1 MKPCP
6 RKHSSVRTLLPWVHS
21 AGKPHLANPHPMEQH
36 SIVVHCKGAMWH
48 NPWQYKHGPNLAQW
62 VNSISTSVGPFR
74 GGWIDRGTQVWVPK
88 VIPGA
93 PRRCLYPSLSAK
105 RKRLGPLCSLGL
117 KVMKRKRLAL
127 WAILYGLF
135 STGGLRRILLRK
147 CLIGHTG
154 VPTMENVTALTRPKG
169 AWLTFPRSI
178 QGSIHFTMVGYLPCS
193 RWQDPR
199 CLH

>member
-21 AGKPHLANPHPMEQH
+21 AGRPHLANPHPMEQH

-62 VNSISTSVGPFR
+62 VNSISMSVGPFR

-88 VIPGA
+88 VIPGT

-105 RKRLGPLCSLGL
+105 LSAKGKRHGLLCSQACTVGKKKKAGTLGCFIWS
-117 KVMKRKRLAL
+117 V
-127 WAILYGLF
+127 
-135 STGGLRRILLRK
+135 STGSLR
-147 CLIGHTG
+147 
-154 VPTMENVTALTRPKG
+154 
-169 AWLTFPRSI
+169 
-178 QGSIHFTMVGYLPCS
+178 
-193 RWQDPR
+193 
-199 CLH
+199 